1 MVSMTGS
8 LSAFAMPVSLTLQRF
23 LLPPAAAALALTL
36 QIGSSQAQTTPAPQR
51 PVGPRDMER
60 LQNLSES
67 QKQELFSFQRSN
79 GLKNHSAQIAI
90 LQKGERCIS
99 AAGTLEALQA
109 CRREEWTARREL
121 MSRHRE
127 EARALYQRLGIPLP
141 ERRAGDGPGG
151 ARRGWGTPQGL

>member
-1 MVSMTGS
+1 MSFS
-8 LSAFAMPVSLTLQRF
+8 LALQRF

-51 PVGPRDMER
+51 PVGPRSMER

-67 QKQELFSFQRSN
+67 QKQELFSFRRSN
-79 GLKNHSAQIAI
+79 GLRTHAAQIAI

-99 AAGTLEALQA
+99 AAGSLEALQA
-109 CRREEWTARREL
+109 CRREEWTAKREL
-121 MSRHRE
+121 MSRSRG

-141 ERRAGDGPGG
+141 EREPEAGPGG
-151 ARRGWGTPQGL
+151 ARRSWGAPQGI

>member
-1 MVSMTGS
+1 MS
-8 LSAFAMPVSLTLQRF
+8 SALTLQRF

-36 QIGSSQAQTTPAPQR
+36 QIASSQAQTAPVPQR
-51 PVGPRDMER
+51 PPGPRGLEK

-67 QKQELFSFQRSN
+67 QKQELFSFQRSS
-79 GLKNHSAQIAI
+79 GLKIHAAQIAI

-99 AAGTLEALQA
+99 AARTLEALRA
-109 CRREEWTARREL
+109 CRREEWTAKREL

-141 ERRAGDGPGG
+141 ERRQGPGPGG
-151 ARRGWGTPQGL
+151 PDRGGDLQAPI